1 MANLDELK
9 AYKEKNGL
17 SVSHMAEHFGV
28 TTATMSRYLAGKI
41 RIPRRVMLMLQLLE
55 DR

>member
-1 MANLDELK
+1 MTNREELH
-9 AYKEKNGL
+9 AYKEKHKL
-17 SVSHMAEHFGV
+17 SVTHMAEHFGV

-41 RIPRRVMLMLQLLE
+41 RVPQRVMLMLQLLE